1 MLLVVMLCRTH
12 KISDTLAT
20 GGAGFGTL
28 DLLLGRAIAAAQL
41 TSVGPASVELKT
53 GEWALT
59 IGSLFG
65 FENTVTA
72 VVGATSRSLP
82 RYGNNCG
89 NKSKKSLYRNEYE
102 REQLLF

>member
-1 MLLVVMLCRTH
+1 MLCLTH
-12 KISDTLAT
+12 KISDTLAIV
-20 GGAGFGTL
+20 GAGFETL
-28 DLLLGRAIAAAQL
+28 DLLPSRDIAAAQL

-59 IGSLFG
+59 IGSPFG

-72 VVGATSRSLP
+72 VVSATSRSLP
-82 RYGNNCG
+82 RYGNNRG
-89 NKSKKSLYRNEYE
+89 NTSQNSLYRNEYT